1 MSDQTTITATQISL
15 VKETWTK
22 VVPIADAAANLFYS
36 RLFEINPQLAP
47 MFAGADMPQQR
58 KKLVKAINLVVISLE
73 QFETLVP
80 MISEMGQRHVSYGVE
95 DAHYDQV
102 GAALLWTL
110 QTGLE
115 DGWSDEAEQAWAMAY
130 QLLAN
135 TMITGA
141 NEVKLSAA

>member
-1 MSDQTTITATQISL
+1 MNDQTTLNATQISL
-15 VKETWTK
+15 IKETWAK
-22 VVPIADAAANLFYS
+22 VVPIADAAASLFYS
-36 RLFEINPQLAP
+36 RLFEINPELAP
-47 MFAGADMPQQR
+47 MFEGSDMPQQR
-58 KKLVKAINLVVISLE
+58 KKLVKAINLVVVSLE

-80 MISEMGQRHVSYGVE
+80 MISEMGQRHVTYGVE

-115 DGWSDEAEQAWAMAY
+115 DDWSDEAEQAWTMAY

-135 TMITGA
+135 TMIAGA
-141 NEVKLSAA
+141 NETKLSAA